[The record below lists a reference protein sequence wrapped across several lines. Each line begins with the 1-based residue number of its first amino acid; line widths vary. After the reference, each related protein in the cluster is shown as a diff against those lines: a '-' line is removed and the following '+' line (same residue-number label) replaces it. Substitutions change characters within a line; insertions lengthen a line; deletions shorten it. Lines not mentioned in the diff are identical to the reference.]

1 MRSGAKVENFGCR
14 LNAWESEVIRNH
26 TAAPAFA
33 RMVVVNTCAVTA
45 EAERQARQLIRKTRR
60 QNPEAQIVVTG
71 CAAQIDPRSWQA
83 MDEVDAVMGNHEK
96 LGAENWQALAAS
108 NSGDLP
114 SRVGD
119 IMQVREVAPHLL
131 SGFDHH
137 SRAFL
142 QIQQGCDHRCSFCII
157 PYGRGVSRSVSLAD
171 TIAQIEML
179 VAHGVQE
186 VVLTGVDI
194 SSWGYDLGGDD
205 LGEGDTPPR
214 LGQLVKAILQAVPLL
229 PRLRLSSLDPAD
241 IDADLRDAFGG
252 EERLMPHAHLS
263 IQHGDGLMLKRMKRR
278 HSPDDVKDL
287 VEDLR
292 ARRRDIV
299 FGGDIIAGFPTETD
313 AAHQRSLDFI
323 ESLNISWLHIFP
335 FSPRNGTPAARMPQV
350 SGGVIR
356 ARAGEFRQLG
366 AALAQRQL
374 ESMVGCADEVV
385 LESGGIAH
393 TRQFAKVVLG
403 AGEARLT
410 AGARYP
416 VRILRADEQF
426 LHAEALL

>member
-71 CAAQIDPRSWQA
+71 CAAQIDPQSWQA

-96 LGAENWQALAAS
+96 LGAENWQALAAH

-114 SRVGD
+114 SHIGD

-194 SSWGYDLGGDD
+194 SSWGYDLG
-205 LGEGDTPPR
+205 EGVR
-214 LGQLVKAILQAVPLL
+214 LGQLVKAILRAVPDL

-241 IDADLRDAFGG
+241 IDEDLRDAFGG

-278 HSPDDVKDL
+278 HSPDDVKNL

-292 ARRRDIV
+292 GRRGDIV

-313 AAHQRSLDFI
+313 EAHQRSLDFI

-350 SGGVIR
+350 SGAVIR

-374 ESMVGCADEVV
+374 DAMVGRTDEVV

-403 AGEARLT
+403 GDARLT

-416 VRILRADEQF
+416 VRILRADDQF

>member
-1 MRSGAKVENFGCR
+1 MKSGAKVENFGCR
-14 LNAWESEVIRNH
+14 LNAWESEVIRRH

-60 QNPEAQIVVTG
+60 QNPHAQIVVTG
-71 CAAQIDPRSWQA
+71 CAAQIDPQSWQA
-83 MDEVDAVMGNHEK
+83 MDEVNAVLGNHEK
-96 LGAENWQALAAS
+96 LGAENWQALAAH
-108 NSGDLP
+108 NGGDLP
-114 SRVGD
+114 SHIGD

-131 SGFDHH
+131 SGFDHKA
-137 SRAFL
+137 RAFL

-194 SSWGYDLGGDD
+194 SSWGYDLG
-205 LGEGDTPPR
+205 EGIR
-214 LGQLVKAILQAVPLL
+214 LGQLVKAILQAVPDL

-263 IQHGDGLMLKRMKRR
+263 IQHGDALMLKRMKRR

-292 ARRRDIV
+292 ARRGDIV

-356 ARAGEFRQLG
+356 ARASEFRQLG

-374 ESMVGCADEVV
+374 DAMVGCADEVV

-403 AGEARLT
+403 GDARLT

-416 VRILRADEQF
+416 VRILRADDQF

>member
-60 QNPEAQIVVTG
+60 QNPQAQIVVTG
-71 CAAQIDPRSWQA
+71 CAAQIDPQSWQA
-83 MDEVDAVMGNHEK
+83 MDEVDAVLGNHEK
-96 LGAENWQALAAS
+96 LGAKNWQALAAH

-114 SRVGD
+114 SHIGD

-131 SGFDHH
+131 SGFDHKA
-137 SRAFL
+137 RAFL

-157 PYGRGVSRSVSLAD
+157 PYGRGVSRSVSRAD

-194 SSWGYDLGGDD
+194 SSWGYDLAQGV
-205 LGEGDTPPR
+205 R
-214 LGQLVKAILQAVPLL
+214 LGQLVKAILRAVPLL

-263 IQHGDGLMLKRMKRR
+263 VQHGDGLMLKRMKRR

-313 AAHQRSLDFI
+313 EAHQRSLDFI

-356 ARAGEFRQLG
+356 KRASEFRQLG
-366 AALAQRQL
+366 AMLAQKQL
-374 ESMVGCADEVV
+374 DAMVGRTDEVV
-385 LESGGIAH
+385 LETGGIAH
-393 TRQFAKVVLG
+393 TRQFAKVVLVG
-403 AGEARLT
+403 DARLT

>member
-60 QNPEAQIVVTG
+60 QNPQAQIVVTG

-96 LGAENWQALAAS
+96 LGVENWQALAAH

-131 SGFDHH
+131 SGFDHRA
-137 SRAFL
+137 RAFL

-179 VAHGVQE
+179 VANGVQE

-194 SSWGYDLGGDD
+194 SSWGYDLGDGV
-205 LGEGDTPPR
+205 R
-214 LGQLVKAILQAVPLL
+214 LGQLVKAILGAVPLL

-241 IDADLRDAFGG
+241 IDADLRDAFGE

-278 HSPDDVKDL
+278 HSPDDVKFL
-287 VEDLR
+287 IADLR

-299 FGGDIIAGFPTETD
+299 FGADIIAGFPTETD

-335 FSPRNGTPAARMPQV
+335 FSPRDGTPAARMPQV

-374 ESMVGCADEVV
+374 DAMVGRTDEVV

-403 AGEARLT
+403 GEARLT

-416 VRILRADEQF
+416 VRILRADDQF

>member
-1 MRSGAKVENFGCR
+1 MKSGAKVENFGCR

-71 CAAQIDPRSWQA
+71 CAAQIDPQSWQA

-96 LGAENWQALAAS
+96 LGAKNWQALAAS

-114 SRVGD
+114 SHIGD

-131 SGFDHH
+131 SGFDHKA
-137 SRAFL
+137 RAFL

-157 PYGRGVSRSVSLAD
+157 PYGRGVSRSVSRAD

-194 SSWGYDLGGDD
+194 SSWGYDLGGYD
-205 LGEGDTPPR
+205 LGTGDAPPR
-214 LGQLVKAILQAVPLL
+214 LGQLVKAILQAVPNL

-241 IDADLRDAFGG
+241 IDADLRDAFGE

-287 VEDLR
+287 VADLR
-292 ARRRDIV
+292 ARRADIV

-350 SGGVIR
+350 SAAVIR
-356 ARAGEFRQLG
+356 KRAGEFRQLG

-374 ESMVGCADEVV
+374 DAMVGRTDEVV

-393 TRQFAKVVLG
+393 TRQFAKVVL

-416 VRILRADEQF
+416 VRILRADDQF

>member
-60 QNPEAQIVVTG
+60 QNPHAQIVVTG
-71 CAAQIDPRSWQA
+71 CAAQIDPQSWQG

-96 LGAENWQALAAS
+96 LGAENWQALAAH

-114 SRVGD
+114 SHIGD

-131 SGFDHH
+131 SGFDHKA
-137 SRAFL
+137 RAFL

-157 PYGRGVSRSVSLAD
+157 PYGRGVSRSVSRAD

-194 SSWGYDLGGDD
+194 SSWGYDLG
-205 LGEGDTPPR
+205 EGVR
-214 LGQLVKAILQAVPLL
+214 LGQLVKAILQAVPNL

-241 IDADLRDAFGG
+241 IDEDLRDAFGG

-278 HSPDDVKDL
+278 HSPDDVKNL
-287 VEDLR
+287 VADLR
-292 ARRRDIV
+292 ARRADII
-299 FGGDIIAGFPTETD
+299 FGADIIAGFPTETD
-313 AAHQRSLDFI
+313 EAHQRSLDFI

-350 SGGVIR
+350 SGAVIR
-356 ARAGEFRQLG
+356 KRASEFRQLG

-374 ESMVGCADEVV
+374 DAMVGCADEVV

-393 TRQFAKVVLG
+393 TRQFAKVVMG

-416 VRILRADEQF
+416 VRILRADDQF

>member
-60 QNPEAQIVVTG
+60 QNPHAQIVVTG
-71 CAAQIDPRSWQA
+71 CAAQIDPQSWQA

-114 SRVGD
+114 SYIGD

-131 SGFDHH
+131 SGFDHKA
-137 SRAFL
+137 RAFL

-157 PYGRGVSRSVSLAD
+157 PYGRGVSRSVSRAD

-179 VAHGVQE
+179 VANGVQE

-194 SSWGYDLGGDD
+194 SSWGYDLG
-205 LGEGDTPPR
+205 EGVR
-214 LGQLVKAILQAVPLL
+214 LGQLVKAILQAVPDL

-278 HSPDDVKDL
+278 HSPDDVKNL

-292 ARRRDIV
+292 ARRGDIV
-299 FGGDIIAGFPTETD
+299 FGADIIAGFPTETD
-313 AAHQRSLDFI
+313 AAHQRSLDLV

-350 SGGVIR
+350 SGAVIR

-366 AALAQRQL
+366 AVLAQRQL
-374 ESMVGCADEVV
+374 ESMVGRTDEVV

-393 TRQFAKVVLG
+393 TRQFAKVVMG
-403 AGEARLT
+403 AEARLT

-416 VRILRADEQF
+416 VRILRADDQF

>member
-14 LNAWESEVIRNH
+14 LNAWESEVIRRH

-60 QNPEAQIVVTG
+60 QNPHAQIVVTG
-71 CAAQIDPRSWQA
+71 CAAQIDPQSWQA
-83 MDEVDAVMGNHEK
+83 MDEVDAVLGNHEK
-96 LGAENWQALAAS
+96 LGAKNWQALAAS

-114 SRVGD
+114 SHIGD

-131 SGFDHH
+131 SGFDHKA
-137 SRAFL
+137 RAFL

-157 PYGRGVSRSVSLAD
+157 PYGRGVSRSVSRAD
-171 TIAQIEML
+171 VIAQIEML

-194 SSWGYDLGGDD
+194 SSWGYDLGGYD
-205 LGEGDTPPR
+205 LGAGIR
-214 LGQLVKAILQAVPLL
+214 LGQLVKAILRAVPDL

-241 IDADLRDAFGG
+241 IDEDLREAFGG

-278 HSPDDVKDL
+278 HSPDDVKNL
-287 VEDLR
+287 LADLR
-292 ARRRDIV
+292 GRREDIV
-299 FGGDIIAGFPTETD
+299 FGGDMIAGFPTET
-313 AAHQRSLDFI
+313 AEAHQRSLDLV

-335 FSPRNGTPAARMPQV
+335 YSPRHGTPAARMPQV
-350 SGGVIR
+350 AGSVIR

-374 ESMVGCADEVV
+374 DAMVGCVDEVV

-403 AGEARLT
+403 EAAVRLT

-416 VRILRADEQF
+416 VRILRADDQF

>member
-71 CAAQIDPRSWQA
+71 CAAQIDPQSWQA

-96 LGAENWQALAAS
+96 LGAENWQALAAH

-114 SRVGD
+114 SYIGD

-157 PYGRGVSRSVSLAD
+157 PYGRGVSRSVSRAD

-194 SSWGYDLGGDD
+194 SSWGYDLGQGV
-205 LGEGDTPPR
+205 R
-214 LGQLVKAILQAVPLL
+214 LGQLVKAILRAVPLL

-241 IDADLRDAFGG
+241 IDADLRDVFGE

-278 HSPDDVKDL
+278 HSPDDVKNL

-292 ARRRDIV
+292 ARRGDIV

-323 ESLNISWLHIFP
+323 KSLNISWLHIFP

-350 SGGVIR
+350 SGAVIR
-356 ARAGEFRQLG
+356 KRAGEFRQLG

-374 ESMVGCADEVV
+374 DAMVGCADEVV
-385 LESGGIAH
+385 LETGGIAH

-403 AGEARLT
+403 GDARLT

-416 VRILRADEQF
+416 VRILRADDQF

>member
-60 QNPEAQIVVTG
+60 QNPQAQIVVTG
-71 CAAQIDPRSWQA
+71 CAAQIDPQSWQA
-83 MDEVDAVMGNHEK
+83 MDEVDAVLGNHEK
-96 LGAENWQALAAS
+96 LGAENWQALAAH
-108 NSGDLP
+108 NGGDLP
-114 SRVGD
+114 SHIGD

-131 SGFDHH
+131 SGFDHKA
-137 SRAFL
+137 RAFL

-179 VAHGVQE
+179 VANGVQE

-194 SSWGYDLGGDD
+194 SSWGDD
-205 LGEGDTPPR
+205 LGEGVR
-214 LGQLVKAILQAVPLL
+214 LGQLVKAILGAVPDL

-278 HSPDDVKDL
+278 HSPDDVKNL

-292 ARRRDIV
+292 GRRGDIV

-313 AAHQRSLDFI
+313 EAHQRSLDLV

-356 ARAGEFRQLG
+356 KRASEFRQLG
-366 AALAQRQL
+366 AVLAQRQL
-374 ESMVGCADEVV
+374 ESMVGRTDEVV

-393 TRQFAKVVLG
+393 TRQFAKVVL

-416 VRILRADEQF
+416 VRILRADDQF

>member
-1 MRSGAKVENFGCR
+1 MKSGAKVENFWLSPQCLGKR
-14 LNAWESEVIRNH
+14 GDK
-26 TAAPAFA
+26 APYRRAGF
-33 RMVVVNTCAVTA
+33 CAYGGGEYLCSVTA

-60 QNPEAQIVVTG
+60 QNPHAQIVVTG
-71 CAAQIDPRSWQA
+71 CAAQIDPQSWQA

-96 LGAENWQALAAS
+96 LGAENWQALAAH

-114 SRVGD
+114 SYIGD

-131 SGFDHH
+131 SGFDHKA
-137 SRAFL
+137 RAFL

-157 PYGRGVSRSVSLAD
+157 PYGRGVSRSVSRAD

-179 VAHGVQE
+179 VANGVQE

-194 SSWGYDLGGDD
+194 SSWGYDLGGYD
-205 LGEGDTPPR
+205 LGADAPPR

-313 AAHQRSLDFI
+313 EAHQRSLEFI

-374 ESMVGCADEVV
+374 DAMVGRTDEVV
-385 LESGGIAH
+385 LETGGIAH
-393 TRQFAKVVLG
+393 TRQFAKVVMA

-416 VRILRADEQF
+416 VRILRADDQF

>member
-14 LNAWESEVIRNH
+14 LNAWESEVIRRH

-71 CAAQIDPRSWQA
+71 CAAQIDPQSWQA

-96 LGAENWQALAAS
+96 LGAENWQALAAH

-114 SRVGD
+114 SHVGD

-131 SGFDHH
+131 SGFDHKA
-137 SRAFL
+137 RAFL

-194 SSWGYDLGGDD
+194 SSWGYDLGADA
-205 LGEGDTPPR
+205 PPR
-214 LGQLVKAILQAVPLL
+214 LGQLVKAILQAVPEL

-241 IDADLRDAFGG
+241 IDEDLRDAFGG

-263 IQHGDGLMLKRMKRR
+263 IQHGDALMLKRMKRR

-292 ARRRDIV
+292 ARRADIV
-299 FGGDIIAGFPTETD
+299 FGADIIAGFPTET
-313 AAHQRSLDFI
+313 AEAHQRSLDLV

-350 SGGVIR
+350 SGAVIR
-356 ARAGEFRQLG
+356 ARASEFRQLG

-374 ESMVGCADEVV
+374 DAMVGCADEVV

-403 AGEARLT
+403 GDARLT

-416 VRILRADEQF
+416 VRILRADDQF

>member
-71 CAAQIDPRSWQA
+71 CAAQIDPQSWQA
-83 MDEVDAVMGNHEK
+83 MDEVDAVLGNHEK

-171 TIAQIEML
+171 VIAQIDML

-194 SSWGYDLGGDD
+194 SSWGYDLGADA
-205 LGEGDTPPR
+205 PPR
-214 LGQLVKAILQAVPLL
+214 LGQLVKAILGAVPEL

-263 IQHGDGLMLKRMKRR
+263 IQHGDALMLKRMKRR
-278 HSPDDVKDL
+278 HSPDDVKNL

-292 ARRRDIV
+292 ARREDIV

-313 AAHQRSLDFI
+313 EAHQRSLDFV

-350 SGGVIR
+350 SGAVIR

-374 ESMVGCADEVV
+374 DAMVGRTDEVV

-393 TRQFAKVVLG
+393 TRQFAKVVL

-416 VRILRADEQF
+416 VRILRADDQF

>member
-1 MRSGAKVENFGCR
+1 
-14 LNAWESEVIRNH
+14 
-26 TAAPAFA
+26 
-33 RMVVVNTCAVTA
+33 MVVVNTCAVTA

-60 QNPEAQIVVTG
+60 QNPHAQIVVTG
-71 CAAQIDPRSWQA
+71 CAAQIDPQSWQA
-83 MDEVDAVMGNHEK
+83 MDEVDAVLGNHEK
-96 LGAENWQALAAS
+96 LGAENWQALAAH

-114 SRVGD
+114 SHIGD

-131 SGFDHH
+131 SGFDHKA
-137 SRAFL
+137 RAFL

-179 VAHGVQE
+179 VANGVQE

-194 SSWGYDLGGDD
+194 SSWGYDLGDGV
-205 LGEGDTPPR
+205 R
-214 LGQLVKAILQAVPLL
+214 LGQLVKAILGAVPDL

-278 HSPDDVKDL
+278 HSPDDVKNL

-292 ARRRDIV
+292 ARRGDIV

-313 AAHQRSLDFI
+313 EAHQRSLDFI

-350 SGGVIR
+350 SGAVIR
-356 ARAGEFRQLG
+356 KRAGEFRQLG

-374 ESMVGCADEVV
+374 DAMVGCADEVV

-393 TRQFAKVVLG
+393 TRQFAKVVLA

-410 AGARYP
+410 AGARYR
-416 VRILRADEQF
+416 VRILRADDQF

>member
-60 QNPEAQIVVTG
+60 QNPHAQIVVTG
-71 CAAQIDPRSWQA
+71 CAAQIDPQSWQG
-83 MDEVDAVMGNHEK
+83 MDEVDAVLGNHEK
-96 LGAENWQALAAS
+96 LGAENWQALAAH

-114 SRVGD
+114 SHIGD

-131 SGFDHH
+131 SGFDHKA
-137 SRAFL
+137 RAFL

-179 VAHGVQE
+179 VANGVQE

-194 SSWGYDLGGDD
+194 SSWGYDLGDGV
-205 LGEGDTPPR
+205 R
-214 LGQLVKAILQAVPLL
+214 LGQLVKAILGAVPDL

-292 ARRRDIV
+292 ARRADIV

-313 AAHQRSLDFI
+313 EAHQRSLDFI

-350 SGGVIR
+350 SGAVIR
-356 ARAGEFRQLG
+356 KRAGEFRQLG

-374 ESMVGCADEVV
+374 DAMVGCADEVV

-393 TRQFAKVVLG
+393 TRQFAKVVLA

-410 AGARYP
+410 AGARYR
-416 VRILRADEQF
+416 VRILRADDQF

>member
-60 QNPEAQIVVTG
+60 QNPEAQIIVTG
-71 CAAQIDPRSWQA
+71 CAAQIDPQSWQG
-83 MDEVDAVMGNHEK
+83 MDEVDAVLGNHEK

-131 SGFDHH
+131 SGFDHKA
-137 SRAFL
+137 RAFL

-171 TIAQIEML
+171 VIAQIEML
-179 VAHGVQE
+179 VANGVQE

-194 SSWGYDLGGDD
+194 SSWGYDLGGDN

-241 IDADLRDAFGG
+241 IDADLRDAFGE

-263 IQHGDGLMLKRMKRR
+263 VQHGDGLMLKRMKRR
-278 HSPDDVKDL
+278 HSPDDVKNL

-292 ARRRDIV
+292 ARRGDIV

-313 AAHQRSLDFI
+313 EAHQRSLDFI

-356 ARAGEFRQLG
+356 KRASEFRQLG
-366 AALAQRQL
+366 AVLAQRQL
-374 ESMVGCADEVV
+374 ESMVGRTDEVV

-393 TRQFAKVVLG
+393 TRQFAKVVM
-403 AGEARLT
+403 AAEARLT
-410 AGARYP
+410 AGARYR
-416 VRILRADEQF
+416 VRILRADDQF

>member
-60 QNPEAQIVVTG
+60 QNPHAQIVVTG
-71 CAAQIDPRSWQA
+71 CAAQIDPQSWQA
-83 MDEVDAVMGNHEK
+83 MDEVDAVLGNHEK
-96 LGAENWQALAAS
+96 LGAEHWQALAAH

-114 SRVGD
+114 SYIGD

-131 SGFDHH
+131 SGFDHKA
-137 SRAFL
+137 RAFL

-194 SSWGYDLGGDD
+194 SSWGYDLGQGV
-205 LGEGDTPPR
+205 R
-214 LGQLVKAILQAVPLL
+214 LGQLVKAILRAVPDL

-263 IQHGDGLMLKRMKRR
+263 VQHGDGLMLKRMKRR
-278 HSPDDVKDL
+278 HSPDDVKNL

-292 ARRRDIV
+292 VRRGDIV

-313 AAHQRSLDFI
+313 EAHQRSLDFI

-335 FSPRNGTPAARMPQV
+335 FSPRHGTPAARMPQV

-356 ARAGEFRQLG
+356 KRASEFRQLG
-366 AALAQRQL
+366 AMLAQKQL
-374 ESMVGCADEVV
+374 DAMVGRTDEVV

-393 TRQFAKVVLG
+393 TRQFAKVVMG